1 MEQNILGI
9 FMTKVYP
16 RLIECNKNNI
26 ECFVVIYKTKTG
38 TIDIAEKLGTLIEVS
53 ETEEFVRTIK
63 NTRDV
68 SEILLSVHNHVPSAS
83 AAISILTALRIYSIS
98 PQSFKEILPKMNI
111 WLDGFYPSAMDFLA
125 FGESYIEM
133 MESGIKY
140 NYDAVL
146 GHKFLKYNFFEKN
159 SFKYI
164 LFVIDPRNFIR
175 GKKFNYDVLA
185 DTTDIIFAEHSILRN
200 LYENIKAGDVKG
212 IQDSLNRLNRE
223 SRNLE
228 KLIRYKHEF
237 ELGYGSLTE
246 NDVIYALYYLFSGYE
261 VSRYLGVEMSGRE
274 IISRYLELL
283 KKEKIH

>member
-1 MEQNILGI
+1 MEQNILDI
-9 FMTKVYP
+9 FKTKVYP

-38 TIDIAEKLGTLIEVS
+38 TIDIAEKPGTLIEVS
-53 ETEEFVRTIK
+53 ELKEFVKTIK
-63 NTRDV
+63 DTRDV
-68 SEILLSVHNHVPSAS
+68 SEILLSVHNHVPSAY
-83 AAISILTALRIYSIS
+83 AAIFILTALRIYSIS

-111 WLDGFYPSAMDFLA
+111 WLDGFYPSAVDFLR
-125 FGESYIEM
+125 FGESYVEM

-164 LFVIDPRNFIR
+164 LFVMDPRNFIR

-185 DTTDIIFAEHSILRN
+185 DTTDIIFAEESILRN

-212 IQDSLNRLNRE
+212 IQDSLTRLNRE

-228 KLIRYKHEF
+228 RLIRYKHEF

-246 NDVIYALYYLFSGYE
+246 NDVIYALYYLFSGYG